1 MIDILAQAATSSTV
15 ETTVAVV
22 AATILAL
29 GGREGIAAVQRKRQ
43 NGNAFNKPL
52 CDERHKQLD
61 SAITR
66 LFNKLD
72 KIHEDVN
79 RH

>member
-1 MIDILAQAATSSTV
+1 MIDILMQAATTGTA
-15 ETTVAVV
+15 ETIGTAAAVAV
-22 AATILAL
+22 LAL
-29 GGREGIAAVQRKRQ
+29 GGREGIAAVQRRRM

-66 LFNKLD
+66 LFDKLD

-79 RH
+79 RK